1 VTELQ
6 CLWSF
11 VRCPKPI
18 SAARSHEC
26 EESKAIKLSDGV
38 SQLSPPLKSHE
49 CSIIISPIAYKVR
62 YLLSWNR
69 PRTRSWADGSR
80 RALELCIC
88 RLLTPGLLYPH
99 SCLSVRFKLSL
110 ESCQTGHCQAHPSLF
125 TQTRHAEAI
134 KAPLM
139 DAPCFVIRLA
149 DLF

>member
-49 CSIIISPIAYKVR
+49 CSIIISPIAYKVAI
-62 YLLSWNR
+62 S
-69 PRTRSWADGSR
+69 
-80 RALELCIC
+80 
-88 RLLTPGLLYPH
+88 
-99 SCLSVRFKLSL
+99 SVL
-110 ESCQTGHCQAHPSLF
+110 ESATHSVLGRWFMSGA
-125 TQTRHAEAI
+125 
-134 KAPLM
+134 
-139 DAPCFVIRLA
+139 
-149 DLF
+149 